1 MMKENILK
9 VNDLQIHFFTDR
21 GVIRAVE
28 GVDFSV
34 RKQEVWGLVGESAS
48 GKSVIGQALMGVV
61 AKPAGRIVSGEI
73 LFKGEDIL
81 KKSPK
86 EVQKIRGS
94 EITFIPQDPTTALNP
109 LLTVGFQISEA
120 FKYHRSLRVSDTAG
134 EIVKV
139 MQVVNIPSPEA
150 RIKDYPHQLSGGL
163 KQRVIIAT
171 ALACQPELLI
181 ADEPTSALDV
191 TIQMQIIKLI
201 REIQGRFHMTMM
213 LITHNLGLVAKMCDS
228 VAVLYCGRIVEEAPT
243 KSLFKS
249 SRHPYTRGLLSSL
262 PKGKKGTVELY
273 TIPGQLPNPLYHPPG
288 CHFAPRCDFKKAQ
301 CEEVPPMEWVGEDH
315 RVRCWCWRC
324 MTWTIVE
331 LMNLEKYFPLSSGF
345 LTKKTRI
352 SGLWTGFPSPSKR
365 ERPSASSAS
374 RGAAKPQSARSSSS
388 STSRR
393 EVRSASTARMQP
405 RSKVLL
411 SRSTGKASRRSF
423 RILTLP

>member
-1 MMKENILK
+1 MEGHILEVK
-9 VNDLQIHFFTDR
+9 DLRVHFFTDR

-28 GVDFSV
+28 GVDFSL
-34 RKQEVWGLVGESAS
+34 RTQEVWGLVGESAS

-86 EVQKIRGS
+86 EVRKLRGS
-94 EITFIPQDPTTALNP
+94 QIAFIPQDPTTALNP
-109 LLTVGFQISEA
+109 LLSVGFQISEA
-120 FKYHRSLRVSDTAG
+120 FKYHRAVRASDTIG

-139 MQVVNIPSPEA
+139 MQVVNIPSPEM

-171 ALACQPELLI
+171 ALACRPELLI

-201 REIQGRFHMTMM
+201 REIQERFHMTMI
-213 LITHNLGLVAKMCDS
+213 LITHNLGLVAKMCDR

-249 SRHPYTRGLLSSL
+249 PRHPYTRGLLSSL
-262 PKGKKGTVELY
+262 PKGRKGTVELY

-288 CHFAPRCDFKKAQ
+288 CLFAPRCDFRKGQ
-301 CEEVPPMEWVGEDH
+301 CEEVPPMEWVGEDQ
-315 RVRCWCWRC
+315 RVRCWRWRD
-324 MTWTIVE
+324 
-331 LMNLEKYFPLSSGF
+331 L
-345 LTKKTRI
+345 
-352 SGLWTGFPSPSKR
+352 
-365 ERPSASSAS
+365 
-374 RGAAKPQSARSSSS
+374 
-388 STSRR
+388 
-393 EVRSASTARMQP
+393 
-405 RSKVLL
+405 
-411 SRSTGKASRRSF
+411 
-423 RILTLP
+423 